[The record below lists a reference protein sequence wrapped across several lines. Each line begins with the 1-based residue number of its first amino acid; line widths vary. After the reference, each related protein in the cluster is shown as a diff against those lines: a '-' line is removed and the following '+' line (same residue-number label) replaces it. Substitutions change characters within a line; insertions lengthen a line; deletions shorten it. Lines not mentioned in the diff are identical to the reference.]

1 MIISTIAQH
10 VKVKKKIDYYEDEV
24 RAELVEAMK
33 VKYANIDLDAE
44 IDRWLGVLAYRAVRD
59 SLYAVKEV

>member
-1 MIISTIAQH
+1 M
-10 VKVKKKIDYYEDEV
+10 V
-24 RAELVEAMK
+24 RAELVVAMK

-44 IDRWLGVLAYRAVRD
+44 IDRWLGVLTYRAVLD

>member
-1 MIISTIAQH
+1 MIINTTAQH
-10 VKVKKKIDYYEDEV
+10 VKVKKKKIDYSEDEV

-44 IDRWLGVLAYRAVRD
+44 IDRWLGVLTYRAVLDYRCTQ
-59 SLYAVKEV
+59 

>member
-1 MIISTIAQH
+1 M
-10 VKVKKKIDYYEDEV
+10 V

-44 IDRWLGVLAYRAVRD
+44 IDRWLGVPIYRAVLD

>member
-1 MIISTIAQH
+1 
-10 VKVKKKIDYYEDEV
+10 
-24 RAELVEAMK
+24 MK

-44 IDRWLGVLAYRAVRD
+44 IDRWLGVPTYRAVLD